1 MNSRISTASKPKLDK
16 TLSMIIN
23 FGTVAIFIGL
33 AIVIYWYFFS
43 GKRITKFECFDNPA
57 TTMALANTIP
67 STTMALAT
75 STYSTPGTIYENAI
89 QTVFANYPR
98 LICNLTPTPTNN
110 ICTVGDQS
118 YVKFNFP
125 VNMIKLVDDSIL
137 AVFNDG
143 RLYRKDTL
151 QNTMWQGPLDNS
163 LPNDTIPLRMIT
175 LAPDLAT
182 LLGVGYDNQLYLKTP
197 TTAGGTVDITAVWKP
212 VPNNTNLI
220 YILFDADTGNMISID
235 TSGKLWIKVSS
246 DYTSNNTE
254 LITKLDRPVLRL
266 YYDNNGYMLA
276 IDNNFDLYQFSEL
289 NWKNSPLNLQW
300 GHNASK
306 LADVLY
312 DNDGRM
318 YGLVFNTQSSILQI
332 MKQDIAYYLGNF
344 LPLDQQASTSV
355 STSSG
360 SSKAGAEFV
369 LSDQDI
375 IKSKVG
381 NIDKYLQTLVA
392 SDTADDDTNVAYQK
406 MIMQTRADLRQFCG
420 ARNNGASNSNFDN
433 YDLLSQVESNDD
445 KISNLKSIINDLIIY
460 EPDKARILEK
470 YPIISN

>member
-1 MNSRISTASKPKLDK
+1 MSAASKPKLDK
-16 TLSMIIN
+16 MLSKIIN
-23 FGTVAIFIGL
+23 FGTIALFIGL
-33 AIVIYWYFFS
+33 SVVIYWYFFS

-57 TTMALANTIP
+57 TTMAL
-67 STTMALAT
+67 STSISSTSGAL
-75 STYSTPGTIYENAI
+75 GTIYENAI

-110 ICTVGDQS
+110 ICIVNGQS
-118 YVKFNFP
+118 YVKFNFA
-125 VNMIKLVDDSIL
+125 VNMIKLIDGSIL

-143 RLYRKDTL
+143 RLYRKDTI

-163 LPNDTIPLRMIT
+163 LPNDTIPLRMIN

-197 TTAGGTVDITAVWKP
+197 TAAGTVDITAVWKP
-212 VPNNTNLI
+212 VPNNNALI
-220 YILFDADTGNMISID
+220 YLLFDADTGNMISID

-246 DYTSNNTE
+246 DYTSDNTE
-254 LITKLDRPVLRL
+254 LITKLDRPILRL

-289 NWKNSPLNLQW
+289 NWKNSPLNLQR
-300 GHNASK
+300 GHNESK
-306 LADVLY
+306 IADVLY

-318 YGLVFNTQSSILQI
+318 YGLVFNTQANILQT
-332 MKQDIAYYLGNF
+332 MKQDMAYYLGNF
-344 LPLDQQASTSV
+344 LPLEQQTTGGGISK
-355 STSSG
+355 SG
-360 SSKAGAEFV
+360 SEFV

-381 NIDKYLQTLVA
+381 NIDKYLQTLAA

-406 MIMQTRADLRQFCG
+406 MILQTRADLQKFC
-420 ARNNGASNSNFDN
+420 ASRNNGASNNNFDN
-433 YDLLSQVESNDD
+433 YELLSQVESNDD

-460 EPDKARILEK
+460 EPDKARILET

>member
-1 MNSRISTASKPKLDK
+1 MNSNNPASKPKLDK

-33 AIVIYWYFFS
+33 AVVIYWYFFS
-43 GKRITKFECFDNPA
+43 GKTITKFECFNNPM
-57 TTMALANTIP
+57 TTTASLA
-67 STTMALAT
+67 SSASSSA
-75 STYSTPGTIYENAI
+75 SSSEYENAI

-110 ICTVGDQS
+110 ICIVGDQS
-118 YVKFNFP
+118 YIKFNFP
-125 VNMIKLVDDSIL
+125 VHMIKLIDGSIL

-175 LAPDLAT
+175 LAPDLST
-182 LLGVGYDNQLYLKTP
+182 LLGVGYDNQLYLKAPKDSTS
-197 TTAGGTVDITAVWKP
+197 GIVDITGVWKP

-220 YILFDADTGNMISID
+220 YVLFDADTGNMISID
-235 TSGKLWIKVSS
+235 PRGKLWIKVSS
-246 DYTSNNTE
+246 DYTSNKTE

-266 YYDNNGYMLA
+266 YYDNNGYMLV

-289 NWKNSPLNLQW
+289 NWKTSPLNLQR

-306 LADVLY
+306 IADVLY

-318 YGLVFNTQSSILQI
+318 YGLVFNTQSNILQT

-344 LPLDQQASTSV
+344 FPLEQLSST
-355 STSSG
+355 TSG
-360 SSKAGAEFV
+360 ESKAGAEFV

-375 IKSKVG
+375 LKSKVG
-381 NIDKYLQTLVA
+381 NIDKYLKELAETDA
-392 SDTADDDTNVAYQK
+392 ADEDTNIAYQK
-406 MIMQTRADLRQFCG
+406 MILQTRADLRKFCG
-420 ARNNGASNSNFDN
+420 ARNNGANNSNFDN

-445 KISNLKSIINDLIIY
+445 KIYNLKSIINDLIIY

-470 YPIISN
+470 YPIISH